1 MKTIITALTVFIL
14 TLSYDYSSAQIPQY
28 TMEVKNFTLVN
39 SYRITFDIFL
49 THTDENIYEYAGM
62 QIFCK
67 IPLTGFG
74 TFQIGTGANSSYQND
89 SVNGQTIS
97 DLPVNL
103 QPRGPSAVI
112 SGSIIEL
119 RLGSNA
125 LPGAGNGYILPKGVP
140 KLIKRM
146 KLISS
151 TPLNLSNISFLIRD
165 SCNDNPVP
173 STRTKLNAYIGTTNT
188 EITRC
193 VNHSADYSG
202 LFPHIICNITLSIE
216 GLYDSVNDRLM
227 KKDYVNSYLRNIISP
242 YQIIDSAVASI
253 DTTTLTGTFH
263 FSHTNTDGVYFIAVK
278 HKNSIET
285 WSKAGGELLV
295 AGGSNTYDFTTSSSQ
310 AYADNMRLK
319 GSRFCFYSG
328 EVNQD
333 LIIDISDMAMVDN
346 DSYHNTA
353 GELITDLNG
362 DYIVDL
368 LDMAIIDNNRLRL
381 TKCPLTG
388 Y

>member
-1 MKTIITALTVFIL
+1 MKASITALIVFVLIL
-14 TLSYDYSSAQIPQY
+14 SCNYSTAQIPQY
-28 TMEVKNFTLVN
+28 TLEAKNFTLVN
-39 SYRITFDIFL
+39 PNKITFEIFL
-49 THTDENIYEYAGM
+49 THTDANTYEYAGA
-62 QIFCK
+62 QIFFK
-67 IPLTGFG
+67 IPASGFG
-74 TFQIGTGANSSYQND
+74 TFSSGTGVSSPYQND
-89 SVNGQTIS
+89 SVNGDEVS
-97 DLPVNL
+97 DIP
-103 QPRGPSAVI
+103 QQFRPRGPSAVV

-125 LPGAGNGYILPKGVP
+125 LPGAGNGYIMQQGVP
-140 KLIKRM
+140 KMIKRM
-146 KLISS
+146 KLTSS
-151 TPLNLSNISFLIRD
+151 TPLNLSNISFLFRD

-173 STRTKLNAYIGTTNT
+173 VTRTKLNAYIGITNT

-193 VNHSADYSG
+193 VNHSVDYSG
-202 LFPHIICNITLSIE
+202 LFPHIICNITLAIE
-216 GLYDSVNDRLM
+216 GLYDSANDRLL
-227 KKDYVNSYLRNIISP
+227 KKDYVTAYLRDIISP
-242 YQIIDSAVASI
+242 YQIVDSAVASI

-263 FSHTNTDGVYFIAVK
+263 FSHTNADGVYYIAVK
-278 HKNSIET
+278 HRNSIET
-285 WSKAGGELLV
+285 WSKSGGEAII
-295 AGGSNTYDFTTSSSQ
+295 AGGSNTYDFTTASSQ

-319 GSRFCFYSG
+319 GSRYCFYTG

-362 DYIVDL
+362 DYVVDL
-368 LDMAIIDNNRLRL
+368 QDMAVIDNNRLRL